1 MKNKNE
7 KMITTEFT
15 TCCTIA
21 RRDSFEQGLKF
32 KLARFVPCLN
42 LLCMRSQMTDKFSKI
57 SKPQKTK

>member
-21 RRDSFEQGLKF
+21 RADNFEQGLKF
-32 KLARFVPCLN
+32 KLAN
-42 LLCMRSQMTDKFSKI
+42 D
-57 SKPQKTK
+57 